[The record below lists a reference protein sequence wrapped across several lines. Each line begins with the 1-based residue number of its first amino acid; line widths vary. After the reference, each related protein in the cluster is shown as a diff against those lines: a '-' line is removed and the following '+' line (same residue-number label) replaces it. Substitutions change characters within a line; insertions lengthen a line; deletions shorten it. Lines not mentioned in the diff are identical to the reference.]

1 MILRTFLTAWALMA
15 VAACGG
21 GSGGGETS
29 ATSPLPDV
37 NLVRSL
43 TESDPP
49 AESRAVQT
57 ARAARILERTD
68 SLIVSGVYG
77 ETTHPQFPEFTIQS
91 ACEATTCI
99 LREPNSGVSLTVRLQ
114 NLQLASSTREGV
126 SLTRNNITLAE
137 GAAEGTEWY
146 GSWMGHSTFAVQS
159 QWQPVGIEGRNYRVS
174 GRYGLVGGDL
184 TGSLPTDMSAIW
196 RGVMVGTPATETSVG
211 NVLQGDARL
220 TYTFGEGRGMFD
232 AEFTNI
238 KDLDRL
244 AAHSTEEV
252 RFDDITVGNDGTF
265 NSGVTR
271 NRIQGGFYGPDH
283 DEAAGVFEQSNIV
296 GAFGAKRPSP

>member
-21 GSGGGETS
+21 GSGGGGTS

-37 NLVRSL
+37 NRARSL
-43 TESDPP
+43 TVSDPP
-49 AESRAVQT
+49 AESKAEQVART
-57 ARAARILERTD
+57 ANILERTD
-68 SLIVSGVYG
+68 SLIVSSVYG

-91 ACEATTCI
+91 ACEATTCT

-126 SLTRNNITLAE
+126 SLTRNGITLAE
-137 GAAEGTEWY
+137 GAVEGTEWY
-146 GSWMGHSTFAVQS
+146 GSWMRHSTFAVQS
-159 QWQPVGIEGRNYRVS
+159 QWQPVDIEGRNYRVS
-174 GRYGLVGGDL
+174 GRYGLAGGDL
-184 TGSLPTDMSAIW
+184 AGSLPTDMSATW

-211 NVLQGDARL
+211 NVLQGDALL
-220 TYTFGEGRGMFD
+220 TYTFGEGRGMLD

-244 AAHSTEEV
+244 AAHSTDTV
-252 RFDDITVGNDGTF
+252 RFDDVTVGNDGTF

>member
-49 AESRAVQT
+49 AESRAVQVART
-57 ARAARILERTD
+57 ANILERTD
-68 SLIVSGVYG
+68 SLIVSSVYG
-77 ETTHPQFPEFTIQS
+77 ETTHPRFPEFTIQS
-91 ACEATTCI
+91 ACEATTCT

-126 SLTRNNITLAE
+126 SLTRNDITLAE
-137 GAAEGTEWY
+137 GAVEGTEWY
-146 GSWMGHSTFAVQS
+146 GSWMHHSTFAVQS
-159 QWQPVGIEGRNYRVS
+159 QWQPVRIEGRNYRVS
-174 GRYGLVGGDL
+174 GRYGLAGGDL
-184 TGSLPTDMSAIW
+184 TGSLPTMSAIW
-196 RGVMVGTPATETSVG
+196 RGVMVGTPATGTSVG
-211 NVLQGDARL
+211 NVLQGDAEL
-220 TYTFGEGRGMFD
+220 TYTFGEGRGMLD

-244 AAHSTEEV
+244 AAHSTDTV
-252 RFDDITVGNDGTF
+252 RFDDVTVGNDGTF

-296 GAFGAKRPSP
+296 GAFGAKGSRP